1 MRFVKNNNSRMSS
14 RNKNLKKWKNYF
26 LNWGDHFFSFT
37 FYKFFLF
44 AAPDECAS
52 SADEGQNSQRM
63 ESELPANN
71 LGNTDITPTTISSKE
86 AAQLMQQTYLPN
98 IPLTRP
104 THNLEMNVF
113 CDKSASETVVEKVGV
128 VKYINADVTCESG
141 NPQNRNCSTL
151 SEKSSDSGV
160 SSSSLSSANHNATRN
175 KQRRSGS
182 KATLIESPTRSYVG
196 HYVSDKKD

>member
-1 MRFVKNNNSRMSS
+1 MF
-14 RNKNLKKWKNYF
+14 YF
-26 LNWGDHFFSFT
+26 S
-37 FYKFFLF
+37 
-44 AAPDECAS
+44 APDECAS
-52 SADEGQNSQRM
+52 SADEGQNSQRV
-63 ESELPANN
+63 EGELPANN